1 MKRRIISLFL
11 IVTIV
16 FSSFSLAGCGG
27 LSHHYTGETFTAVKF
42 TGKTQEGRPIEFD
55 FSLEDAENMRDLIN
69 ECSEI
74 LEKGEDID
82 AFENTL
88 DAVTALSTKLN
99 AAKEDAD
106 LYFKINT
113 PLSVS
118 KLFSFTHLCKM
129 TFYAII
135 YI

>member
-1 MKRRIISLFL
+1 
-11 IVTIV
+11 
-16 FSSFSLAGCGG
+16 
-27 LSHHYTGETFTAVKF
+27 
-42 TGKTQEGRPIEFD
+42 
-55 FSLEDAENMRDLIN
+55 MRDLID

-118 KLFSFTHLCKM
+118 KLFFFTHLCKM